1 MSAKKTFLEILTGE
15 NEVCQPLHEY
25 IKAGDIPI
33 NDIPPNSGIF
43 NTPVCRT
50 PFSYMKPAGCWMKK
64 NQGAYIVIGQ
74 VPPGGLSTGYG
85 AKGIPAETIDLVV
98 GRNSSANGGDGP
110 KSKSVVDNNFASD
123 AAHIY
128 ISRLCDIDQIFGLES
143 YPTQNNGQGL
153 IARSGIGLK
162 ADGIRIIGREGVKIT
177 TGRMSGAKF
186 GLSGETNSL
195 GGKLAMRAPKIELV
209 AGNNYRD
216 VQGVALGNRTRDSL
230 RELTDL
236 IGEIWSAV
244 FSLGL
249 TQAGFNSVLGVTPI
263 SWHAAAA
270 PNVTQQQFTRVL
282 NSLYQTRSNFDMWK
296 FNYVQETGPDYI
308 VSRNVKTN

>member
-1 MSAKKTFLEILTGE
+1 MSSKKTFKEMLMGE
-15 NEVCQPLHEY
+15 NEDCTPLQDF
-25 IKAGDIPI
+25 IDSKIPI
-33 NDIPPNSGIF
+33 NDIPPNSGLF
-43 NTPVCRT
+43 NSPVCRT
-50 PFSYMKPAGCWMKK
+50 RFSYMKPSGCWMKK
-64 NQGAYIVIGQ
+64 NQGAYIAMGQ

-85 AKGIPAETIDLVV
+85 ARGIPAESIDLVV

-110 KSKSVVDNNFASD
+110 KAKSVVDNNFASD
-123 AAHIY
+123 AARIY

-143 YPTQNNGQGL
+143 QVGGNDGRGL

-162 ADGIRIIGREGVKIT
+162 ADGIRIVGREGVKIT

-195 GGKLAMRAPKIELV
+195 GGKIAMRAPKIELI

-216 VQGVALGNRTRDSL
+216 VQGVAMGNRTRNSL
-230 RELTDL
+230 RELHTL
-236 IGEIWSAV
+236 IGELWSAV

-270 PNVTQQQFTRVL
+270 PNVTQQQFSRVL
-282 NSLYQTRSNFDMWK
+282 NSLYQTRTNAEMWK
-296 FNYVQETGPDYI
+296 FNYLQASGPDYI